1 MNADALLFAVACS
14 AELGLGILVLLRDPR
29 GEANRTLF
37 LFLLSVAVW
46 GASNLVI
53 RQIPDHDFATAIHI
67 LGGIC
72 IYLIPSLF
80 LHFSLAFARNQSP
93 RRWGIY
99 LIVYAPVVV
108 LLSMYALESPASLN
122 KGSEAFTTV
131 HDSGNVAFVVWLL
144 VAFGLS
150 LVLLARSVLR
160 AKGRN
165 RQVQGLLVL
174 LAVIIPLMTAI
185 VVNIIQQSTFT
196 DPLPAINI
204 SILIGSALFAFV
216 LFGSPL
222 MTPSSDEVASNVL
235 QNVGDLLSVTT
246 IEGSV
251 TFASDSFRRVLG
263 YAADESLEKMH
274 LRDFMEKADQ
284 ILALANTSQDVEE
297 KPLYLETAY
306 RTKEGNS
313 LPVLLSVARLKA
325 SHESVGFVFTARD
338 LTERNELTRRAE
350 ESLEKYQ
357 QIVESS
363 LDGIV
368 IVQNGRLVFVN
379 PSAVNIFGYRSS
391 EEMKHAAFEERV
403 APGSKPFVVP
413 ADRDHMV
420 GDDILKNYEMKGL
433 RQDNR
438 VIDLEINAK
447 LVSWNGKPAILASLR
462 DTTERKELER
472 EQALW
477 FWEQEALTGIDRKLV
492 AMVDLQKVL
501 DAISHHARALTRA
514 DFAGVLMV
522 ETKTSQ
528 YLWRAVKGNRKPLP
542 KDQFPLTPLHKE
554 LLSQTIISAR
564 NIGTDPRFQK
574 DQFPVLSSE
583 EVVSM
588 NGFPLKVENQMR
600 GVLVVGFR
608 SDHEF
613 TMREQRLLASLAE
626 KSSIALANAELYESL
641 RGREEELE
649 KLSEARDKAQEEER
663 RRIARELHDGLGQM
677 LTAIKFNVEI
687 LEDAMS
693 AGDGETKRVEEIK
706 TLLDNVMTETREI
719 SYDLMPSVLE
729 DFGLV
734 PALQLFCEQFSKL
747 RSIKV
752 DFQTHGVNDRLDP
765 SLEVNL
771 YRIAQEALNN
781 IGKHAQAAL
790 VDVQLLRSSDGIRMV
805 IADDGKGFQQGGT
818 LRRNNERG
826 GMGFVSMRQRVSA
839 FHGILDIDSTPGHGT
854 QITVEIPLQS
864 KERNG
869 KDKDPSG

>member
-1 MNADALLFAVACS
+1 MNADAWLFLIACVA
-14 AELGLGILVLLRDPR
+14 EIGLGILVLLRDPR

-37 LFLLSVAVW
+37 LFLIFVALW
-46 GASNLVI
+46 GGSNLAI
-53 RQIPDHDFATAIHI
+53 RLIPDHGLVTIIHI
-67 LGGIC
+67 LGGFC
-72 IYLIPSLF
+72 IFLIASLF
-80 LHFSLAFARNQSP
+80 LHFSLAFARNASP

-99 LIVYAPVVV
+99 VLLYAPVVV
-108 LLSMYALESPASLN
+108 LLSMYALGSPASLS
-122 KGSEAFTTV
+122 KETEAYRTV
-131 HDSGNVAFVVWLL
+131 HDSGNVALVVWLL
-144 VAFGLS
+144 IAFGLS
-150 LVLLARSVLR
+150 LILLARSVLR
-160 AKGRN
+160 AKGRQ
-165 RQVQGLLVL
+165 RQTEGFLVL

-185 VVNIIQQSTFT
+185 VVMVLQRSTFT

-204 SILIGSALFAFV
+204 SILVGSALFAFV

-222 MTPSSDEVASNVL
+222 MTQSSEEVASKVL

-246 IEGSV
+246 MEGSV

-263 YAADESLEKMH
+263 YTPDEPLERMH
-274 LRDFMEKADQ
+274 LRDFMEKADR
-284 ILALANTSQDVEE
+284 ILTLAKNAQDVEE
-297 KPLYLETAY
+297 KPLCLETAY

-313 LPVLLSVARLKA
+313 LPVLLSVARLRA
-325 SHESVGFVFTARD
+325 RHESFGFLFIARD
-338 LTERNELTRRAE
+338 LTERHELTRRAE
-350 ESLEKYQ
+350 ESQEKYQ

-379 PSAVNIFGYRSS
+379 PSAVNIFGYRSA
-391 EEMKHAAFEERV
+391 EEMKNAAFEERV

-413 ADRDHMV
+413 ADRDHLV

-433 RQDNR
+433 RQDNK

-447 LVSWNGKPAILASLR
+447 LVSWNGKPAILASFR
-462 DTTERKELER
+462 DTTERKEFER

-492 AMVDLQKVL
+492 AMVDLQRVL

-522 ETKTSQ
+522 ETKTNQ

-542 KDQFPLTPLHKE
+542 KNQFPLTPLHKE
-554 LLSQTIISAR
+554 LLSQSIISVR
-564 NIGTDPRFQK
+564 NIGTDPRFRE

-588 NGFPLKVENQMR
+588 NGFPLKVEAQLR
-600 GVLVVGFR
+600 GVLIVGFR

-613 TMREQRLLASLAE
+613 TRREQRLLASLAE
-626 KSSIALANAELYESL
+626 KSSIALANAQLYESL
-641 RGREEELE
+641 REKEEELE
-649 KLSEARDKAQEEER
+649 KLSEAREEAQEQER

-677 LTAIKFNVEI
+677 LTAVKFNVEI

-693 AGDGETKRVEEIK
+693 AGDGETKRLEEIK
-706 TLLDNVMTETREI
+706 TLLDNVMAETREI
-719 SYDLMPSVLE
+719 SYNLMPSVLE

-734 PALQLFCEQFSKL
+734 PALQLFCEQFSKH
-747 RSIKV
+747 RSFKV
-752 DFQTHGVNDRLDP
+752 DFQAHGVTDRLDP

-781 IGKHAQAAL
+781 IGKHAQAAS
-790 VDVQLLRSSDGIRMV
+790 VDVQVLRSPDGIRMV
-805 IADDGKGFQQGGT
+805 IADDGKGFQPGGT
-818 LRRNNERG
+818 LRKNNERG
-826 GMGFVSMRQRVSA
+826 GMGLISMRQRVSA
-839 FHGILDIDSTPGHGT
+839 FRGTLDVDSTPGHGT
-854 QITVEIPLQS
+854 QITVDIPLQS
-864 KERNG
+864 TERHG
-869 KDKDPSG
+869 KD